1 MKARPRKSTSDNRRL
16 LMDSQQRTSSAFASR
31 CDSAGC
37 LFVDRRLVVAAE
49 AERFRR
55 IKRWAGLPTQAIDSC
70 LREAGLTINELDH
83 IAVNR
88 ISSLANATRA
98 INASSR
104 RSLVGFELA
113 APCYRPGFLSGVDK
127 AAARTGAL
135 WDDILTWQEWG
146 IAPETKSRPMFFSIC
161 VSEPDYAYILR
172 RCW

>member
-1 MKARPRKSTSDNRRL
+1 
-16 LMDSQQRTSSAFASR
+16 MDSQQRTSSAFASH

-88 ISSLANATRA
+88 ISSLANATWA
-98 INASSR
+98 MNASSR
-104 RSLVGFELA
+104 RRLVGFELA

-135 WDDILTWQEWG
+135 LAG
-146 IAPETKSRPMFFSIC
+146 RHSYMARMGRRHETKSRRDVFSIC

-172 RCW
+172 R

>member
-1 MKARPRKSTSDNRRL
+1 MNILGLIAYHG
-16 LMDSQQRTSSAFASR
+16 
-31 CDSAGC
+31 DSAACPFIVGK
-37 LFVDRRLVVAAE
+37 LGAAAE
-49 AERFRR
+49 TERFRG
-55 IKRWAGLPTQAIDSC
+55 IKRWMGLPTQAIDYC

-88 ISSLANATRA
+88 NSSLVNATRA
-98 INASSR
+98 MNARCR

>member
-1 MKARPRKSTSDNRRL
+1 MVSNEHPRPSLPIAILRGVCSSIADWLSQRRQSD
-16 LMDSQQRTSSAFASR
+16 S
-31 CDSAGC
+31 G
-37 LFVDRRLVVAAE
+37 
-49 AERFRR
+49 
-55 IKRWAGLPTQAIDSC
+55 KRGAGLPTQAIDSC

-135 WDDILTWQEWG
+135 WDDILYMARVGHRTG
-146 IAPETKSRPMFFSIC
+146 NKIAAHVFLDLCERT
-161 VSEPDYAYILR
+161 
-172 RCW
+172 

>member
-1 MKARPRKSTSDNRRL
+1 
-16 LMDSQQRTSSAFASR
+16 MDSQQRTSSALTLPIAILRGVCSSIADWLSQR
-31 CDSAGC
+31 RQSDSG
-37 LFVDRRLVVAAE
+37 
-49 AERFRR
+49 
-55 IKRWAGLPTQAIDSC
+55 KRWAGLPTQAIDSC

>member
-1 MKARPRKSTSDNRRL
+1 MNIL
-16 LMDSQQRTSSAFASR
+16 GLNASH

-55 IKRWAGLPTQAIDSC
+55 IKRWMGLPTQAIDYC

-88 ISSLANATRA
+88 NSSLVNATRA
-98 INASSR
+98 MNTSSR
-104 RSLVGFELA
+104 LSLVGFELVV
-113 APCYRPGFLSGVDK
+113 PCYRPGFLSGVDK
-127 AAARTGAL
+127 AAATTGAL
-135 WDDILTWQEWG
+135 WGDIFTWQKWASHRRQNRG
-146 IAPETKSRPMFFSIC
+146 AMFFSIC
-161 VSEPDYAYILR
+161 VTEPDYAYILR

>member
-1 MKARPRKSTSDNRRL
+1 MNILGLIAYHG
-16 LMDSQQRTSSAFASR
+16 
-31 CDSAGC
+31 DSAACPFIVGK
-37 LFVDRRLVVAAE
+37 LGAAAE
-49 AERFRR
+49 TERFRG
-55 IKRWAGLPTQAIDSC
+55 IKRWMGLPTQAIDYC

>member
-1 MKARPRKSTSDNRRL
+1 
-16 LMDSQQRTSSAFASR
+16 MDSQQRTSSAFASR

-55 IKRWAGLPTQAIDSC
+55 IKRWAGLLTQAIDSC

-104 RSLVGFELA
+104 RSLVGFDWQRRATGLA
-113 APCYRPGFLSGVDK
+113 SYPEWTKQLQGQEPYGTTFLHGKSGASHRKQNRGPCF
-127 AAARTGAL
+127 
-135 WDDILTWQEWG
+135 
-146 IAPETKSRPMFFSIC
+146 SRS
-161 VSEPDYAYILR
+161 V
-172 RCW
+172 

>member
-1 MKARPRKSTSDNRRL
+1 
-16 LMDSQQRTSSAFASR
+16 MDSQQRTSSAFASH

-55 IKRWAGLPTQAIDSC
+55 IKRWMGLPTQAIDYC

-88 ISSLANATRA
+88 NSSLVNATRA
-98 INASSR
+98 MNTSSR
-104 RSLVGFELA
+104 RSLVGFELVV
-113 APCYRPGFLSGVDK
+113 PCYRPGFLSGVDK
-127 AAARTGAL
+127 AAATTGAL
-135 WDDILTWQEWG
+135 WGRHSYMARDGASHRRQNRG
-146 IAPETKSRPMFFSIC
+146 AMFCSIC